1 MEPVALG
8 LLFTMAVLVTSAG
21 IRSLIQ
27 RYARRR
33 GDWPSGSFRSRTS
46 VRHRSSHPPEPITI
60 RPRHDSAV
68 TPQRS
73 GVAQST
79 APDPPDA
86 EPSPA
91 APATEAQPVS
101 SAAPSREQTLPTRT
115 DFAEP
120 EPVKPLGM
128 TSWRRRSGGLVG
140 RRRGFSVSEVQ
151 PPVSEVQPPVSELQP
166 PVSEVQPPVSEL
178 QPPVS
183 ELQPPVS
190 EVQPPVSEVQPPV
203 SEVSGAHP
211 TRPFPDELLVAAAMN
226 AGGWVYDVDPAFS
239 GAGSIFSE
247 RIMGAWRIDDMGW
260 PTGEFV
266 VNAQYRLPSST
277 RRRLGRRV
285 WVPVILVLVAVV
297 TAAALVLFVFPQTK
311 VDKGVTVTPKLP
323 SASTPAANGVPG
335 SAHPAAH
342 KAPAAAGSG
351 AARHPAHTPAAGRSA
366 SVRLEVLADA
376 RVWACLQDQRGRLLI
391 NGQILPAGTVSQQFV
406 SPAFRIFL
414 GSGAVRL
421 RIDGRVQSLPPS
433 SNLPAFGVSKRGVAV
448 LKAGTVAACA

>member
-27 RYARRR
+27 GYARRR

-46 VRHRSSHPPEPITI
+46 LRHRSAHPPEPITI

-68 TPQRS
+68 TPERS

-115 DFAEP
+115 GFAEP

-151 PPVSEVQPPVSELQP
+151 PPVSEVQPPVSE
-166 PVSEVQPPVSEL
+166 V
-178 QPPVS
+178 
-183 ELQPPVS
+183 QPPVS

-211 TRPFPDELLVAAAMN
+211 THPFPDELLVAAAMN
-226 AGGWVYDVDPAFS
+226 AGGWVYDVDPAFT
-239 GAGSIFSE
+239 ATGSIFSE
-247 RIMGAWRIDDMGW
+247 RILGAWRIDDAGW

-266 VNAQYRLPSST
+266 VNAQYRPPSST

-297 TAAALVLFVFPQTK
+297 TAAALVLFVLPQTK
-311 VDKGVTVTPKLP
+311 VDNGVTVTPKLP

-342 KAPAAAGSG
+342 KAPASAGSG
-351 AARHPAHTPAAGRSA
+351 AARHPARTPAAGRSA

-421 RIDGRVQSLPPS
+421 RIDGRVQSIPPS

-448 LKAGTVAACA
+448 LKAGTVAPCA